1 MAKEKTKKI
10 GFIKRMLLNA
20 EGFRHQATLMSL
32 WNCSILYKDELYALA
47 AEDHNFNEAMILA
60 KSRKEKK
67 ALKAEHQKKVEAIKD
82 KFRFAPAYEDDRIV
96 QVIDPEKMSK
106 GDRITITD
114 SMTNETKTFAIQ
126 TEEDGDAFVQVV
138 DPEKIVVLNEEYTIS
153 TEKLEFP
160 RTQDLF
166 KGFEDSDYMNL
177 TYSPNCENMP
187 EKADPNGE
195 GK

>member
-96 QVIDPEKMSK
+96 QVIDPEEMSK

-114 SMTNETKTFAIQ
+114 PMTNETKTFAIQ
-126 TEEDGDAFVQVV
+126 TEEEDEKEMFPVYDAIFDEGYWEQSLKEILSSK
-138 DPEKIVVLNEEYTIS
+138 DMYTQIPETHHL
-153 TEKLEFP
+153 
-160 RTQDLF
+160 
-166 KGFEDSDYMNL
+166 FEDSDYMHL
-177 TYSPNCENMP
+177 AGGNMP